1 MVSSRVAHGRRRLRV
16 PGGHKVRYATEQ
28 AARSASAGLAQH
40 EQALGLNSR
49 WINAYRCPHC
59 GGWHVGHSG
68 AKR

>member
-1 MVSSRVAHGRRRLRV
+1 MASKRRLRRRKCTN
-16 PGGHKVRYATEQ
+16 KVRYATEQ
-28 AARSASAGLAQH
+28 AARSASAGLARH